1 MPRMGRYINLDDYE
15 VRLSLPEV
23 SQIPPNFLSRAE
35 SNTVLGLLSREER
48 IDAASNSNVVWGS
61 VNIRPLKP
69 IEMISEKEAIDF
81 LKNKGYA
88 VFKRVMETE

>member
-1 MPRMGRYINLDDYE
+1 MPRMGVNNLEDYE
-15 VRLSLPEV
+15 LNISLPEV
-23 SQIPPNFLSRAE
+23 SQIPSNFLSRAE
-35 SNTVLGLLSREER
+35 SNTVLGHLSREDR

-69 IEMISEKEAIDF
+69 IEMISEKEAVDF

-88 VFKRVMETE
+88 VFKKVMETE